1 MSDPGDL
8 VPTTT
13 RLRSDFASASVP
25 QYAALGLM
33 AVAVVILALWF
44 VNWSTS
50 TTWEVVASGLTPEQ
64 AAEVGEQLGSAGID
78 HRFAN
83 GGSAVEV
90 PTGAGDDA
98 RVALGDLATPAGGVE
113 GYELLDEQGF
123 MISSFRQK
131 IDYQRAVEGELTRT
145 ILSMDD
151 VTSAAV
157 HLAVPEQRL
166 FADEQ
171 DLTRASVVVGG
182 PVTQSTVESI
192 ANVVASAVP
201 GLDPANVTVADTS
214 GRILSGGNDTGFSRD
229 QQLRMQEVFEAQ
241 LEVAAESM
249 LSVALGPGRA
259 VVRVTADLDFDELE
273 SEVVTY
279 ETEAQV
285 TLREQRLDEAFTGDN
300 TVPLGTLGTA
310 EDVTDA
316 GELAGDSGSAYLRQ
330 EVNSEFGVP
339 TTRTVS
345 RQAPGEVQRISV
357 AVIVDQT
364 LDPPPDTTALEP
376 LVAAAVGID
385 PERGDSIVVQSMAF
399 DEVPEGDD
407 APDQLAAGPEPGGL
421 EPILGYARTGAAVI
435 GMILALLFL
444 RKGLRTL
451 LPAQVREPVEIEPA
465 TLAQLTASAGE
476 PDAGAAAPV
485 EATAVVP
492 AVSPPPAAE
501 AGAPPGSNTTIDMLD
516 LIDSQSD
523 EVAHLLRDLVAD
535 TAR

>member
-1 MSDPGDL
+1 MSDPG
-8 VPTTT
+8 VPVPATT
-13 RLRSDFASASVP
+13 RVRSDFASFSVP
-25 QYAALGLM
+25 QYAALGLV
-33 AVAVVILALWF
+33 ALAVVILGLWF
-44 VNWSTS
+44 VNWSTA

-64 AAEVGEQLGSAGID
+64 AGEVADQLGSAGID
-78 HRFAN
+78 HRLAN

-90 PTGAGDDA
+90 PSGTGDEA
-98 RVALGDLATPAGGVE
+98 RVALGDLATTAGGVE

-123 MISSFRQK
+123 MISSFRQR

-157 HLAVPEQRL
+157 HLAIPEERL
-166 FADEQ
+166 FADDQE
-171 DLTRASVVVGG
+171 LTRASVVIGG
-182 PVTQSTVESI
+182 QVTQSTVASI
-192 ANVVASAVP
+192 ANVVASSVP
-201 GLDPANVTVADTS
+201 GLDAANVTVADTS

-229 QQLRMQEVFEAQ
+229 QQLQMQEVYEAQ
-241 LEVAAESM
+241 LELAAESM

-279 ETEAQV
+279 ATEEQV

-300 TVPLGTLGTA
+300 SVPLGTLGTA

-316 GELAGDSGSAYLRQ
+316 GELAGESGSAYLRQ

-357 AVIVDQT
+357 AVIVDDT
-364 LDPPPDTTALEP
+364 LDPAPDPVQLEP
-376 LVAAAVGID
+376 LIAAAVGID
-385 PERGDSIVVQSMAF
+385 PDRGDSIVVQSMAF
-399 DEVPEGDD
+399 DELPDPAEAGDIAA
-407 APDQLAAGPEPGGL
+407 APPPGGGL
-421 EPILGYARTGAAVI
+421 EPILGHARTGAAVV

-444 RKGLRTL
+444 RKGLKTL
-451 LPAQVREPVEIEPA
+451 LPAQVREPVEIDPA
-465 TLAQLTASAGE
+465 TMAELTSAAT
-476 PDAGAAAPV
+476 PDDATDGAHDATALVPAIAGAAAPV
-485 EATAVVP
+485 P
-492 AVSPPPAAE
+492 A
-501 AGAPPGSNTTIDMLD
+501 AGAPSSTTIDMLD

-523 EVAHLLRDLVAD
+523 EVAHLLRDLVAE
-535 TAR
+535 TAS